1 MSARLSEILDD
12 ARSLHSAT
20 EAAQLSDISW
30 LTNELDALDVPRD
43 GVWRARID
51 ILRNEVYQRLGDFQ
65 SEFEN
70 PPAKAGESEIAD
82 FGRRLEQCGRRL
94 DELWGG
100 NRSWSSVRA
109 HLVGRYDGL
118 VIVAPML
125 ERSNRRF
132 GDHRRARLFRGDGG
146 VARRETISRPLRSP
160 AFLDRLAPP
169 TGRDPRRSG
178 AAFFP
183 TR

>member
-43 GVWRARID
+43 GVWRARIV
-51 ILRNEVYQRLGDFQ
+51 ILRSL
-65 SEFEN
+65 
-70 PPAKAGESEIAD
+70 PAR
-82 FGRRLEQCGRRL
+82 GRA
-94 DELWGG
+94 
-100 NRSWSSVRA
+100 WSSVRA
-109 HLVGRYDGL
+109 HLVGRCDGL

-125 ERSNRRF
+125 ERCNRRF

-178 AAFFP
+178 AGFFA

>member
-1 MSARLSEILDD
+1 MSARLSDILDD

-43 GVWRARID
+43 GVWRARIG
-51 ILRNEVYQRLGDFQ
+51 ILRNEIYQRLGDFQ

-94 DELWGG
+94 DELWGVIEAG
-100 NRSWSSVRA
+100 RA
-109 HLVGRYDGL
+109 S
-118 VIVAPML
+118 APIWWDVTTAL
-125 ERSNRRF
+125 
-132 GDHRRARLFRGDGG
+132 
-146 VARRETISRPLRSP
+146 
-160 AFLDRLAPP
+160 
-169 TGRDPRRSG
+169 
-178 AAFFP
+178 
-183 TR
+183 

>member
-30 LTNELDALDVPRD
+30 MTNELDALDVPRD
-43 GVWRARID
+43 GVWRARIG

-65 SEFEN
+65 SAFGN

-94 DELWGG
+94 DDLWGVIEAG
-100 NRSWSSVRA
+100 RA
-109 HLVGRYDGL
+109 
-118 VIVAPML
+118 
-125 ERSNRRF
+125 S
-132 GDHRRARLFRGDGG
+132 
-146 VARRETISRPLRSP
+146 
-160 AFLDRLAPP
+160 
-169 TGRDPRRSG
+169 
-178 AAFFP
+178 AAIWWDV
-183 TR
+183 TTAL

>member
-43 GVWRARID
+43 GVWRAV
-51 ILRNEVYQRLGDFQ
+51 LRNEIYQRLGDFQ

-94 DELWGG
+94 DDLWGVIEAG
-100 NRSWSSVRA
+100 RA
-109 HLVGRYDGL
+109 S
-118 VIVAPML
+118 APIWWDVTTAL
-125 ERSNRRF
+125 
-132 GDHRRARLFRGDGG
+132 
-146 VARRETISRPLRSP
+146 
-160 AFLDRLAPP
+160 
-169 TGRDPRRSG
+169 
-178 AAFFP
+178 
-183 TR
+183 